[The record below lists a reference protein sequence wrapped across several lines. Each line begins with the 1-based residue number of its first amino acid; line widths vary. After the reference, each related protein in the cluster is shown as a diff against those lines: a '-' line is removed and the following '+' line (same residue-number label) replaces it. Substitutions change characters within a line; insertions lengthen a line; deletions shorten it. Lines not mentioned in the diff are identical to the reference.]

1 MLTRMGHSSTSPV
14 LDERYWALLRD
25 VLVDPD
31 TLKLRPVKAWLVP
44 ILQRTPLAPVVIA
57 ALASW
62 VKHASNNIH
71 ASAECLSALWPLA
84 AAKLSAE
91 TLLDCFAAVIQL
103 SIGYSKIQRSLGS
116 DAHAR
121 INALCQQLLG
131 SYRYALANAS
141 NKKKVRHASDENH
154 PTHLCLQLFS
164 VFIQQHLQSW
174 ILCVI
179 SGDGYSAL
187 APEDVYEAGVE
198 TIFNVDILRQTQ
210 DRDDTVLSEPL
221 SKAVDSDSTPLCQ
234 ILPRLLGTYIQVVR
248 KHRAALF
255 GQSSHQ
261 AAGSSAD
268 QARIA
273 SLRFIAT
280 CDSISGKTP
289 DINVRWQT
297 RVQLLQI
304 MDAEGLYGATN
315 DPVMEV
321 LQQSKEDAIYLLAEA
336 IRGEQRV
343 FYILEFSLT

>member
-1 MLTRMGHSSTSPV
+1 M
-14 LDERYWALLRD
+14 LDERYWILLRD

-31 TLKLRPVKAWLVP
+31 TLKLRPVKAWLAP
-44 ILQRTPLAPVVIA
+44 ILQRTPLAPVAIA

-62 VKHASNNIH
+62 VTHASGNVH
-71 ASAECLSALWPLA
+71 ASADCLSALWPLA
-84 AAKLSAE
+84 VTKLSAE

-103 SIGYSKIQRSLGS
+103 SIGYSKIQSSLGS
-116 DAHAR
+116 DGRAR

-141 NKKKVRHASDENH
+141 NKKKVGHAIDKRH

-164 VFIQQHLQSW
+164 VFTQQHLQSW
-174 ILCVI
+174 ILCVN
-179 SGDGYSAL
+179 SGDSSSAL

-221 SKAVDSDSTPLCQ
+221 SKAVASDYVPLCQ

-261 AAGSSAD
+261 ATGSSAD

-273 SLRFIAT
+273 SLRFMAT
-280 CDSISGKTP
+280 CDSISGKTS
-289 DINVRWQT
+289 DVNVRWQT
-297 RVQLLQI
+297 RVRLLQI
-304 MDAEGLYGATN
+304 VDAEGLYGATN
-315 DPVMEV
+315 DPVMEI
-321 LQQSKEDAIYLLAEA
+321 LRQSNEDAIHLLAEA
-336 IRGEQRV
+336 IRGK
-343 FYILEFSLT
+343 